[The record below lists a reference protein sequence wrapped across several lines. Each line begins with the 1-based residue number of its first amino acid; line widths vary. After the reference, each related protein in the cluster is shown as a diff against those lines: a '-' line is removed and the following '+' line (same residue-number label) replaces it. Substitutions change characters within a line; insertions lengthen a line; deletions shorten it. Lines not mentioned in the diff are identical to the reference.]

1 MANTKKILLLDEF
14 IIERIIQLKKEKN
27 IKNSQLAE
35 LLDTEESFI
44 RKVETKV
51 NKYNIHHILLLP
63 DYFGVSINDFF
74 PNERNWKGIKF
85 SKKYKSFTKCKS
97 FEELYNAMKNEI
109 KYRKHKEENDEEIK
123 ISNSRT

>member
-1 MANTKKILLLDEF
+1 MANTKKIFLLDEF
-14 IIERIIQLKKEKN
+14 ITERTIQLKEEKN
-27 IKNSQLAE
+27 IKTKELAE

-44 RKVETKV
+44 RKVESKV
-51 NKYNIHHILLLP
+51 NKYNIHHIFLLA

-85 SKKYKSFTKCKS
+85 SEKYESFTKCKS

-109 KYRKHKEENDEEIK
+109 KYRKEKKENGTEIETS
-123 ISNSRT
+123 I